1 MPATLTAVDLQLAFG
16 LLLRSRRSM
25 GTGALTVA
33 LGLVMIATVVLLLAP
48 ALTSLPRLFDRESK
62 VADPAGHSPAPRAS
76 DDGGS
81 GEPAGGGPSLRMV
94 WAAGTVL
101 VVAGCTVR
109 FACSR
114 AVQ

>member
-1 MPATLTAVDLQLAFG
+1 MDLRLAFG

-62 VADPAGHSPAPRAS
+62 VADPAGRPPEYPPGPRAA
-76 DDGGS
+76 DDGGI
-81 GEPAGGGPSLRMV
+81 GGPAGGGPSLRMV
-94 WAAGTVL
+94 WVAGTAL
-101 VVAGCTVR
+101 VVAGCAVR